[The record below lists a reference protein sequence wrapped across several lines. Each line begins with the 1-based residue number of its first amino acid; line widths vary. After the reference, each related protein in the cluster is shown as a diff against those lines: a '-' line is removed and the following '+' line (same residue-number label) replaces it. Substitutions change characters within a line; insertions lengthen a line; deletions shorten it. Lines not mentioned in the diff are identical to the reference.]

1 MTHALKITNLKKTY
15 AGSIHALK
23 GINLEVEKGD
33 FFALL
38 GANGAGKSTAIGI
51 ICSLVNKTSGNVEVF
66 GYDLETQREKVQEHI
81 GLVPQEFNF
90 NVWEPV
96 IEILINQAGYYG
108 IDRPTAKERAEELLR
123 HLELWDKRHQQANK
137 LSGGMKRR
145 LMIARALIHKPKLL
159 ILDEPTAGVDIEI
172 RRSMWAFLKQLNQA
186 GTTIILTTHYL
197 EEAENMCNNIA
208 IINQGEVVESTSMKD
223 LLSRLNVETFVLD
236 LKEPLESLPEMEG
249 VTLRQ
254 RDTKTLEADLD
265 KSRSLNFLFEKLSE
279 HDIRVLSLRNKT
291 SRLDELFMTLLNTEK
306 VQNQSTDNKKNKTE
320 TDTEVLS

>member
-1 MTHALKITNLKKTY
+1 MTLALKITNLKKTY
-15 AGSIHALK
+15 GESMHALK
-23 GINLEVEKGD
+23 GIDLHVEEGD

-51 ICSLVNKTSGNVEVF
+51 ICSLVNKTAGDVEVF
-66 GYDLETQREKVQEHI
+66 GYNLDTQREKVQEHI

-96 IEILINQAGYYG
+96 MDILINQAGYYG
-108 IDRPTAKERAEELLR
+108 IERNTAIERAEELLK
-123 HLELWDKRHQQANK
+123 HLDLWDKRNEQANK

-145 LMIARALIHKPKLL
+145 LMIARALLHKPKLL

-172 RRSMWAFLKQLNQA
+172 RRSMWKFLKQLNQA

-208 IINQGEVVESTSMKD
+208 IINHGEVVTNTSMKE
-223 LLSRLNVETFVLD
+223 LLSHLNVETFVLD
-236 LKEPLESLPEMEG
+236 IKEPITVLPQIEDI
-249 VTLRQ
+249 TLRQ
-254 RDTKTLEADLD
+254 RDSSTLEADLD

-279 HDIRVLSLRNKT
+279 HNIRVSSMRNKT
-291 SRLDELFMTLLNTEK
+291 SRLEELFINLVEK
-306 VQNQSTDNKKNKTE
+306 DKTDNKTSKNEAEEIKAA
-320 TDTEVLS
+320 S

>member
-1 MTHALKITNLKKTY
+1 MQAALKITNLKKTY
-15 AGSIHALK
+15 DGKIHALK
-23 GINLEVEKGD
+23 GIDLEVEQGD

-51 ICSLVNKTSGNVEVF
+51 VCSLVNKTAGEIEVF
-66 GYDLETQREKVQEHI
+66 GHNLETDREKAQECL

-96 IEILINQAGYYG
+96 QEILVNQAGYYG
-108 IDRPTAKERAEELLR
+108 IDRTTAMARSEDLLKS
-123 HLELWDKRHQQANK
+123 LEIWDKRHEQANK

-172 RRSMWAFLKQLNQA
+172 RRSMWKFLSELNAQ

-197 EEAENMCNNIA
+197 EEAESMCNNVA
-208 IINQGEVVESTSMKD
+208 IINKGEVVESTSMRR
-223 LLSRLNVETFVLD
+223 LLARLSIETFVLD
-236 LKEPLESLPEMEG
+236 LKECLDDLPEIEG
-249 VTLRQ
+249 IELR
-254 RDTKTLEADLD
+254 RLDDNCLEADID

-279 HDIRVLSLRNKT
+279 HDIRVLSMRNK
-291 SRLDELFMTLLNTEK
+291 SNRLEELFIGLVENGKQPIESQTTFNPA
-306 VQNQSTDNKKNKTE
+306 S
-320 TDTEVLS
+320 EVSV